1 VQLRSGK
8 RWRTILT
15 VSPGAR
21 GYFLTTRR
29 LGSHEQ
35 LRAVQGRSTSLAWS
49 TTGGL

>member
-15 VSPGAR
+15 VSPGAG